1 MHVIPGRQVR
11 VWRDHDPPFKASR
24 CAQSGPSIMLQTLK
38 RLLHKVHC
46 YSCRLRLVLS
56 VQLARVTNMGA
67 DTKTPNL
74 RLQRLSISHPERGT
88 IISSLSQILAVPQSK
103 RKDFGMY
110 NLNVCSVETKWEK
123 LLRRKGGGQISGLI
137 EVERCSLVR

>member
-1 MHVIPGRQVR
+1 
-11 VWRDHDPPFKASR
+11 
-24 CAQSGPSIMLQTLK
+24 
-38 RLLHKVHC
+38 
-46 YSCRLRLVLS
+46 
-56 VQLARVTNMGA
+56 MGA

-88 IISSLSQILAVPQSK
+88 IISALSQILAVPQSK

-137 EVERCSLVR
+137 EVETLQPGPVIIT